1 MEKLMYLAPV
11 LGIVALL
18 FAFVLAGKVGKMDE
32 GTDRMKEIAASIREG
47 ANAFLKAEYKILVIF
62 AAVLFVL
69 IGFGVSWPTAVCFII
84 GAIFRTCIGSGTVG
98 MITAATML
106 LPLMDVL
113 GFTSPMGRV
122 IAMLACASGGA
133 MIWHGND
140 DFFWVVTATSEMP
153 ADVGYKTIPII
164 SILQAVTSLI
174 CVYILQ
180 MIFL

>member
-84 GAIFRTCIGSGTVG
+84 GAIFSTLAGYFGMTVATKANVRTANAARTGG
-98 MITAATML
+98 MNKAL
-106 LPLMDVL
+106 
-113 GFTSPMGRV
+113 S
-122 IAMLACASGGA
+122 IAFSGGA
-133 MIWHGND
+133 VMGMS
-140 DFFWVVTATSEMP
+140 VVGLGLLG
-153 ADVGYKTIPII
+153 VG
-164 SILQAVTSLI
+164 LI
-174 CVYILQ
+174 YVITGGR
-180 MIFL
+180 